1 MLIML
6 LNVTVKLS
14 FISSR
19 RRQGQEDREEI
30 MPGTVQVS
38 VPSELVMSLLT
49 RGAILQVQIGPVP
62 IRPIL
67 RPASS
72 PERPAE
78 STPLRPN
85 APGEE
90 PRPNPAGRTNIA
102 HPRPERPVNRG
113 PPARPVSRPPVDPF
127 TDWSSQSDNEVI
139 SIPSSDED
147 DDYVPKSPLYEPNS
161 PEPVSRPDIVD
172 QNPRQNDG
180 ESNPTRRSGQSNN
193 NDNEE
198 RPRSPLGRGN
208 FLRMVSPFFRGQRKR
223 PQLGRIRPM

>member
-1 MLIML
+1 M
-6 LNVTVKLS
+6 KLS

-19 RRQGQEDREEI
+19 RRQGQEDREDI

-38 VPSELVMSLLT
+38 VPSDLVMRLLT

-72 PERPAE
+72 PERPEPA
-78 STPLRPN
+78 PLRPN
-85 APGEE
+85 APGED
-90 PRPNPAGRTNIA
+90 PRPSPAGRTNIDS
-102 HPRPERPVNRG
+102 PRPE
-113 PPARPVSRPPVDPF
+113 RPVSRPPVDPF
-127 TDWSSQSDNEVI
+127 TDWSSLSDNNNEVI

-147 DDYVPKSPLYEPNS
+147 DDYVPRSPLYEPNS
-161 PEPVSRPDIVD
+161 PVPVSRPDIVE

-180 ESNPTRRSGQSNN
+180 ESSPTRRPGQINN

-208 FLRMVSPFFRGQRKR
+208 FLKLVSPFLRGHSWEESGPCEQ
-223 PQLGRIRPM
+223 

>member
-1 MLIML
+1 M
-6 LNVTVKLS
+6 KLS

-30 MPGTVQVS
+30 MPGTVQIS
-38 VPSELVMSLLT
+38 VPSELVMSFLT

-62 IRPIL
+62 IRPVL

-72 PERPAE
+72 PERPEPA
-78 STPLRPN
+78 PMRPN
-85 APGEE
+85 PPGDD
-90 PRPNPAGRTNIA
+90 PRPNPAGRTNIDP
-102 HPRPERPVNRG
+102 PRPERPVSRC

-127 TDWSSQSDNEVI
+127 TDWSSLSDNNNEVI

-147 DDYVPKSPLYEPNS
+147 DDYVPRSPLYEPNS

-180 ESNPTRRSGQSNN
+180 ES
-193 NDNEE
+193 
-198 RPRSPLGRGN
+198 SPHKEN
-208 FLRMVSPFFRGQRKR
+208 WSK
-223 PQLGRIRPM
+223 

>member
-1 MLIML
+1 ML
-6 LNVTVKLS
+6 LYVTMKLS

-30 MPGTVQVS
+30 MPGTVKIS
-38 VPSELVMSLLT
+38 VPSELVMSFLA

-62 IRPIL
+62 IRPVL

-72 PERPAE
+72 PERPEPA
-78 STPLRPN
+78 PMRPN
-85 APGEE
+85 APGEDL
-90 PRPNPAGRTNIA
+90 RPNPAGRTNIDT
-102 HPRPERPVNRG
+102 PRPERPVSRC

-147 DDYVPKSPLYEPNS
+147 DDYVPRSPLYEPNS
-161 PEPVSRPDIVD
+161 PEPVNRPDIVD

-180 ESNPTRRSGQSNN
+180 ESSPTRRTGQSNN

-198 RPRSPLGRGN
+198 RPRSPLGRGS
-208 FLRMVSPFFRGQRKR
+208 FLKMVSPFLRGQRKR